1 MRERI
6 LKRNLRQ
13 PLAAIAV
20 ILFATVLTVALCFLD
35 QVKREE
41 QKSFEEA
48 YASVPVYFKI
58 TDLDGSR
65 VTAKNG
71 IQGWMADLF
80 MESQLWPQLTPFV
93 GEISLRVK
101 FNASWVHLDYINKGG
116 SMVLTNVYDPMVMTG
131 ITSTRV
137 ANELTA
143 GMGGSIHW
151 NEGYDESIFASDEF
165 VCIVPE
171 HLKDEKEMRMNF
183 KYAQNNMGGKPIAR
197 ETTQIFKVVGYFVD
211 PGNNRAYCPYTTMEW
226 ICAKLECSK
235 NIEEIGAILKDN
247 NQLDQLRETAKSW
260 FAEPNPSGSKTPWGR
275 FDNEYYLY
283 ALDIDDNML
292 RSLSSDMKT
301 SMRINEFASAMVFL
315 MSAAAGFLTGFLVI
329 RARKREVVLMRTIG
343 APQKDIFKEFFTEQ
357 IAFVGI
363 GIFLGGIY
371 VLWRPILQLLL
382 FILIYGIGLAVALK
396 VFLDNNLLTVIKEEE

>member
-6 LKRNLRQ
+6 IKRNFRQ
-13 PLAAIAV
+13 PFAAIAV
-20 ILFATVLTVALCFLD
+20 ILFATVLTVALCYLD
-35 QVKREE
+35 QAKRAEE
-41 QKSFEEA
+41 KSFEEA

-65 VTAKNG
+65 VTTKTG

-80 MESQLWPQLTPFV
+80 LESRLWPPLTPYI
-93 GEISLRVK
+93 GEVSIRIK
-101 FNASWVHLDYINKGG
+101 FNAYWQHMEYLRKGDRWVLMPV
-116 SMVLTNVYDPMVMTG
+116 SDPVMMTG
-131 ITSTRV
+131 ITSTQV
-137 ANELTA
+137 AQELTA

-151 NEGYDESIFASDEF
+151 AEGYDESIFATDQF

-171 HLKDEKEMRMNF
+171 HLKDEKEMDF
-183 KYAQNNMGGKPIAR
+183 LFEYKT
-197 ETTQIFKVVGYFVD
+197 EIFGERPKNEAITRTFQVVGYFTD
-211 PGNNRAYCPYTTMEW
+211 PGNNRAYCPYLTLEW
-226 ICAKLECSK
+226 INARLGCTK

-247 NQLDQLRETAKSW
+247 NQLEEMKEIAAYW
-260 FAEPNPSGSKTPWGR
+260 FAEPNPSGAKTHWGR
-275 FDNEYYLY
+275 FEEYYIY

-301 SMRINEFASAMVFL
+301 SMRINQFASAMVFL

-329 RARKREVVLMRTIG
+329 RSRKREVILMRTIG

-357 IAFVGI
+357 IVFVGI

-382 FILIYGIGLAVALK
+382 FLAIYGAGLAVALK